1 MTFVSK
7 KYSYIRLAPLLEFT
21 DKVIT
26 MLLDIKP
33 TNMESRTEDLSS
45 KKK

>member
-1 MTFVSK
+1 MTLVSK
-7 KYSYIRLAPLLEFT
+7 NYSYIRLAPLLKCA

-26 MLLDIKP
+26 TVLDIKP

-45 KKK
+45 KK